1 MKINSLYLKN
11 FKGIE
16 DLSVDIQGKTTI
28 LFGINGVGKS
38 TLLRAIDLLYANII
52 TDITKKKR
60 LANLEEDD
68 IMFGKSRAEV
78 AAEFVF
84 HDGEYRFYSRSI
96 SRSGGRRHNAKELE
110 RLSTHFRECYIKDDY
125 EDENGN
131 WITVEDKKNMPVFVN
146 YGVNRLVLNVP
157 LRSSNK
163 SSFEKMNAFD
173 KAIESKI
180 DFRSLF
186 EWFRNQEDIE
196 NQVKVRSDVNY
207 IDKSLRAVKV
217 AMLAMLEGF
226 DDIRIDRNPLTM
238 KVCKDGK
245 NLKINQ
251 LSDGEKCTIAL
262 FGDLARRLAMANPSL
277 DNPLEGS
284 GVVLIDEVELHM
296 HPSWQRKVI
305 CVLKKT
311 FPNIQ
316 FIITTHSPQVLG
328 ELDNSN
334 TLIVLN
340 RVDNIISAQGIES
353 LIGWDSN
360 VILEELMQ
368 TSSSNKAI
376 MDKISYAY
384 ELISERK
391 YMEAE
396 KFLDEVDALTK
407 GRAQGISRARMIIAK
422 GKRNEKN

>member
-1 MKINSLYLKN
+1 MKIKSLQLKN

-16 DLSVDIQGKTTI
+16 DLSINVSGKTTI
-28 LFGINGVGKS
+28 VFGINGVGKS

-52 TDITKKKR
+52 TDITKKKK

-78 AAEFVF
+78 SAEFVF
-84 HDGEYRFYSRSI
+84 DDGEYRFYSRSI
-96 SRSGGRRHNAKELE
+96 SRSSGRRHNAKELD
-110 RLSTHFRECYIKDDY
+110 RLATHFRKSYIEENY

-131 WITVEDKKNMPVFVN
+131 WVIVEDKKNMPVFVN

-157 LRSSNK
+157 LRSTNK
-163 SSFEKMNAFD
+163 ASFEKINAFD

-196 NQVKVRSDVNY
+196 NQEKVRYDVNY
-207 IDKSLRAVKV
+207 VDKSLRAVKT
-217 AMLAMLEGF
+217 AMLAMLDGF
-226 DDIRIDRNPLTM
+226 DDIRIDRSPLTM

-262 FGDLARRLAMANPSL
+262 FGDLARRLAMANPFL

-284 GVVLIDEVELHM
+284 GVALIDEVELHM

-305 CVLKKT
+305 SVLKNT

-328 ELDNSN
+328 ELDNTNS
-334 TLIVLN
+334 LIVLN
-340 RVDNIISAQGIES
+340 RVGNIIDAQKIES

-368 TSSSNKAI
+368 TSSSNQAVI
-376 MDKISYAY
+376 DKISCVY

-391 YMEAE
+391 YIEAE
-396 KFLDEVDALTK
+396 RLLDEVDALTK
-407 GRAQGISRARMIIAK
+407 GRAQGVSRARMIIAK